1 LLVVSGRDEMI
12 NIGDG
17 SDRRRRD
24 RGDVS
29 LLGTG
34 HRARALRFRSRR
46 LVQSCYARG
55 RSLCGGEARALCGL
69 WSVDVGR
76 QGMGGPRVLIA
87 ATWGSEWG
95 KLAWR
100 GPALPDLG
108 FRPGRCT
115 HNAAAGR
122 RERTR
127 GGCLSGCLPCWR
139 VCGPGARSKSGVA
152 APGQKRGHVKPGT
165 VSHATTYGDVEEMR
179 RGHRRSSARLGS
191 ARLPVPA
198 GRCVVRR
205 SKFADH
211 EGHSSICRLSAAAG
225 AGFWLRRPRRGI
237 PSPQYQQ
244 AGGHHCASGLQLG
257 RGVVSLSYQ
266 QRDGCQS
273 EGACMPCRQRQRQAY
288 VVHPLGEEKAA
299 RRMQRAR
306 ACWRVY
312 AAALHRSIPCLP
324 ACLPAFLPSNCP
336 RDEEEEGME
345 ADRTRHDRSKLLP
358 PWRRAP

>member
-1 LLVVSGRDEMI
+1 MLVVSGRDEMI

-179 RGHRRSSARLGS
+179 RGHRRSSARPGC
-191 ARLPVPA
+191 
-198 GRCVVRR
+198 RCP
-205 SKFADH
+205 
-211 EGHSSICRLSAAAG
+211 LAAASCVG
-225 AGFWLRRPRRGI
+225 ASLPITRGTVRSVDCLRRLAR
-237 PSPQYQQ
+237 
-244 AGGHHCASGLQLG
+244 ASGSVVLAVGSPPLSTSRPAATTALQAF
-257 RGVVSLSYQ
+257 SS
-266 QRDGCQS
+266 
-273 EGACMPCRQRQRQAY
+273 A
-288 VVHPLGEEKAA
+288 EE
-299 RRMQRAR
+299 
-306 ACWRVY
+306 
-312 AAALHRSIPCLP
+312 
-324 ACLPAFLPSNCP
+324 
-336 RDEEEEGME
+336 
-345 ADRTRHDRSKLLP
+345 
-358 PWRRAP
+358 

>member
-1 LLVVSGRDEMI
+1 V
-12 NIGDG
+12 
-17 SDRRRRD
+17 
-24 RGDVS
+24 
-29 LLGTG
+29 
-34 HRARALRFRSRR
+34 
-46 LVQSCYARG
+46 
-55 RSLCGGEARALCGL
+55 
-69 WSVDVGR
+69 
-76 QGMGGPRVLIA
+76 
-87 ATWGSEWG
+87 
-95 KLAWR
+95 AWA
-100 GPALPDLG
+100 GPARFGIPTGAMHTQCSSGEEGKDARRMSVRLPALLAG
-108 FRPGRCT
+108 VWAGGAVKERCGRPRSK
-115 HNAAAGR
+115 ARPREAGNSLPR
-122 RERTR
+122 NNIWGR
-127 GGCLSGCLPCWR
+127 GGDETRP
-139 VCGPGARSKSGVA
+139 
-152 APGQKRGHVKPGT
+152 
-165 VSHATTYGDVEEMR
+165 
-179 RGHRRSSARLGS
+179 SSELGS

-358 PWRRAP
+358 PSRRAR